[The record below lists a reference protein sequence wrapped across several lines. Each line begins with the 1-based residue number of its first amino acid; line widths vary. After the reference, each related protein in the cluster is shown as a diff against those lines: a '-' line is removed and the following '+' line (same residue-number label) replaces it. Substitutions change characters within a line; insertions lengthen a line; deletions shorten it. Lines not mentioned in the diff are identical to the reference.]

1 MLSFLEFKRNSKRK
15 DSSINNKL
23 HFFSS
28 NFSVRLAYFLYSLG
42 FTPDFTTLIFGL
54 CGVLSAISF
63 FNDFKIAGYF
73 FWRLHILLDMADG
86 NIARATNKFNLD
98 AKLTDKFTHIVV
110 NILVISCLFLGDEK
124 FLQSESNIKLFISL
138 LPLYVIYFLFDS
150 FTSSYN
156 LDLRNKL
163 PSNKFFIILKNL
175 CTQEGL
181 LIVICSISVLPK
193 INLDNVNY
201 FFILVFYNLSF
212 LFAVLLKL
220 YFLKMKKK
228 LLKH

>member
-1 MLSFLEFKRNSKRK
+1 MLSFADFKKNCTRK

-28 NFSVRLAYFLYSLG
+28 QFSVRLAYALYSLG
-42 FTPDFTTLIFGL
+42 FTPDFTTLIFGF

-63 FNDFKIAGYF
+63 FNNLKIVGYL
-73 FWRLHILLDMADG
+73 FWRLHILFDMADG
-86 NIARATNKFNLD
+86 NIARATNNFNPD

-110 NILVISCLFLGDEK
+110 NILVFSCIFLGDEI
-124 FLQSESNIKLFISL
+124 FFQSENNVKLFITL

-150 FTSSYN
+150 FTTSYN

-163 PSNKFFIILKNL
+163 PSNRYFIIVKNL
-175 CTQEGL
+175 LTKEGL
-181 LIVICSISVLPK
+181 LMVILSISIFPK
-193 INLDNVNY
+193 IDLNSESY
-201 FFILVFYNLSF
+201 FFILIFFNLSF

-220 YFLKMKKK
+220 YFLKIKKMTQK
-228 LLKH
+228 Y